1 MFSHAFSRSSIM
13 DMKPFV
19 LREIYWMITVFA
31 KKIAAGKDI
40 DLLQTNKLF
49 TSDVITY
56 AGFGLTEDMVRH
68 DKQNTIVETADNM
81 VLAINLVRPS
91 LLSADTHCKER
102 PACSLCPSRS
112 SSSSPDFCCQT
123 IGHSQNCSAAW
134 TTFAL
139 LVEACCVV

>member
-1 MFSHAFSRSSIM
+1 
-13 DMKPFV
+13 MKPFV

-81 VLAINLVRPS
+81 ILAINLVRPS
-91 LLSADTHCKER
+91 CLLSADTHRKTR
-102 PACSLCPSRS
+102 PACSLCLSRLSRPS
-112 SSSSPDFCCQT
+112 PGFCFQA
-123 IGHSQNCSAAW
+123 IGHSRRCSVAW
-134 TTFAL
+134 TTFAPF
-139 LVEACCVV
+139 VEGCSGIWC